1 MAVGLHHVSGPTL
14 AELRG
19 RIQAASAA
27 SFRAALAQNLG
38 EEARTQVA
46 NGFAAERD
54 PYGQPWAPL
63 KRRKGKILRDTGRM
77 AASVAVEPAASG
89 FQLEITAAYAPHHQY
104 GTKPH
109 KVAARAARQN
119 ARGRFVGKRART
131 AYLLKI
137 REHENPGIP
146 QRQMVPMA
154 DTGGLGPIWS
164 SAFDAVTVKMLRDAF
179 GGRR

>member
-14 AELRG
+14 VDLR
-19 RIQAASAA
+19 RRMEAVQAAQ
-27 SFRAALAQNLG
+27 FRVALAQNLG

-46 NGFAAERD
+46 NGFRGERD

-77 AASVAVEPAASG
+77 AASVAVSQVGAG
-89 FQLEITAAYAPHHQY
+89 FQLEITADYAPNHQY

-109 KVAARAARQN
+109 KVAARAAKQN
-119 ARGRFVGKRART
+119 ARGRFVKKSRT
-131 AYLLKI
+131 GYLLRIK
-137 REHENPGIP
+137 EHENPGIP

-154 DTGGLGPIWS
+154 QTGGLGPIWAG
-164 SAFDAVTVKMLRDAF
+164 AFDKVTTKMLRDTF
-179 GGRR
+179 GKR